1 MTKEMMILM
10 ATAMP
15 TDKIV
20 DDLKEA
26 IEEFEINPNDHT
38 ESKLGFYCHLLT
50 MSFMTKGDIGKA
62 MKVTRD
68 MDKIESVA
76 KNIINNDN

>member
-1 MTKEMMILM
+1 MNKEMMILM
-10 ATAMP
+10 ATAVP

-20 DDLKEA
+20 DNLKEA
-26 IEEFEINPNDHT
+26 IEDWEINPSDHN
-38 ESKLGFYCHLLT
+38 ESKLTFFAHLLT

-62 MKVTRD
+62 MKITSD